1 MTVVLLAHRRI
12 DLPNDR
18 VSACGFDLPHEMTC
32 WLSHR
37 PPHGATPAAIN
48 NGLQLAGAEIA
59 AAVTAQPADLLVVGG
74 GPTGLGKPTSRPFSS
89 THSPTQT
96 LEVFGHAVGK
106 HLEVWNEVGV
116 ADDVEVQLAG
126 VGQCPDLDGDVALD
140 DADLEQFE
148 DLGAGEVQGLLG
160 AGEVAHE
167 QVDPPLA
174 VHGVNHPARRETRRG
189 LVGRE
194 TFPFCCLAGYLLQP
208 PGGVFLVHGH
218 RDEQDADEI
227 PCR

>member
-37 PPHGATPAAIN
+37 PRHGATPAAIN

-116 ADDVEVQLAG
+116 ADDVEVQLQREVLRPPVEVTPSGWNRCARIHSG
-126 VGQCPDLDGDVALD
+126 R
-140 DADLEQFE
+140 
-148 DLGAGEVQGLLG
+148 GAPVMSST
-160 AGEVAHE
+160 
-167 QVDPPLA
+167 
-174 VHGVNHPARRETRRG
+174 ARPRM
-189 LVGRE
+189 
-194 TFPFCCLAGYLLQP
+194 A
-208 PGGVFLVHGH
+208 
-218 RDEQDADEI
+218 
-227 PCR
+227 

>member
-1 MTVVLLAHRRI
+1 
-12 DLPNDR
+12 
-18 VSACGFDLPHEMTC
+18 
-32 WLSHR
+32 
-37 PPHGATPAAIN
+37 
-48 NGLQLAGAEIA
+48 
-59 AAVTAQPADLLVVGG
+59 VTAQPADLLVVGG

-96 LEVFGHAVGK
+96 LEVLGHAVGK

-140 DADLEQFE
+140 DADLEQLE

-174 VHGVNHPARRETRRG
+174 VHGVNHPALQETRRG

-194 TFPFCCLAGYLLQP
+194 TFPFCCRAGYLP
-208 PGGVFLVHGH
+208 PSRRAGSSSSTGTGTSRMPTRFPACDALVGAPT
-218 RDEQDADEI
+218 DAATDTFNTSGL
-227 PCR
+227 